1 MSAISNKEIL
11 RVINET
17 LGTETTKTA
26 KPHTLNESYVLQPK
40 SYEIRTDI
48 LSQKSVS
55 ANIKDFEET
64 VKICN
69 QVSAQLDSADRSVAN
84 PKETTFRDLK
94 MAEGYN
100 LCDAFLTSTHL
111 DNIADPNSKVVMDS
125 LAYLRL
131 SRDFGTF
138 ENWQKDFIACA
149 LSARDGFVVTVFNGS
164 LNRYMNVIED
174 DSSNFSMY
182 NCYPVIC
189 LCVKERWYFRDY
201 LNDRRSYVYAMMK
214 ELNWGLIEERFKRA
228 DKLAK
233 LLSSPLG
240 G

>member
-1 MSAISNKEIL
+1 MPTISDKDIL
-11 RVINET
+11 KVINET
-17 LGTETTKTA
+17 LGTSKK
-26 KPHTLNESYVLQPK
+26 KPTSTLNEAYVLQPK
-40 SYEIRTDI
+40 KYEIQTDV
-48 LSQKSVS
+48 LSQKSIS
-55 ANIKDFEET
+55 SNIEDFEET

-69 QVSAQLDSADRSVAN
+69 QVSAQLDSADKSIAN

-100 LCDAFLTSTHL
+100 LCNAFLTSTHL
-111 DNIADPNSKVVMDS
+111 DNIADPASKVVMDS

-138 ENWQKDFIACA
+138 EEWQKDFIACA
-149 LSARDGFVVTVFNGS
+149 LSARDGYVVTVFNGS

-182 NCYPVIC
+182 NCYPVVC

-201 LNDRRSYVYAMMK
+201 LNDRRAYVYAMMK
-214 ELNWGLIEERFKRA
+214 ELNWNVIEERFKRA
-228 DKLAK
+228 DRLAK
-233 LLSSPLG
+233 LLSAPLG